1 LFFVLSALKVELI
14 KLNFLFFLKT
24 LYKLYYIVIFVAK
37 SSGFF
42 TVTRFTFSVTVDT
55 FYQSLKNLLDLS
67 VENKKKIQKWASP
80 EKANPLIEK
89 KSIYRMLKQNI
100 YYCKIQTMRL

>member
-1 LFFVLSALKVELI
+1 MIYEIHFGRLQDH
-14 KLNFLFFLKT
+14 
-24 LYKLYYIVIFVAK
+24 IVIF
-37 SSGFF
+37 
-42 TVTRFTFSVTVDT
+42 RR
-55 FYQSLKNLLDLS
+55 LLDLS